1 MYDAHITT
9 LSDLRDTYMHQRYRK
24 RKKANSDTPGRDA
37 IRNDVDF

>member
-9 LSDLRDTYMHQRYRK
+9 LSDLRDTCIK
-24 RKKANSDTPGRDA
+24 DTGKEKKANSDTPGRDA